1 LDGARQEAM
10 MKSKRTPSKKT
21 KPHRVQLEDISP
33 RRGSVKGGRTD
44 VIKAMGNT
52 K

>member
-1 LDGARQEAM
+1 
-10 MKSKRTPSKKT
+10 MKSKRPKKT
-21 KPHRVQLEDISP
+21 KPRRVKAKDLSP
-33 RRGSVKGGRTD
+33 QRGGVKGGRTD

>member
-1 LDGARQEAM
+1 M
-10 MKSKRTPSKKT
+10 MKSKRTPTKKT
-21 KPHRVQLEDISP
+21 KSHGVQLKDIAP

-52 K
+52 KT